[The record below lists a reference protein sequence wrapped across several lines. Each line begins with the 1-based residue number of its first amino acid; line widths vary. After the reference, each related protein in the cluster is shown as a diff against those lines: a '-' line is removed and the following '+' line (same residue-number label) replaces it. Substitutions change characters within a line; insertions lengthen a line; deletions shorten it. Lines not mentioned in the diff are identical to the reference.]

1 LNYAFHLPA
10 AWIVGAIALDIALG
24 DPAWMPHP
32 VRVIGRLINLG
43 DRRLHQGI
51 PGPDLVLGGILA
63 LVTVAVSGLATWLLI
78 ASAHSLSWFAG
89 AIAATTVA
97 STTLALR
104 GLDEAA
110 LQVENDLRSCHENEA
125 RVALR
130 SLVGRDPAKLDRI
143 GMIRAAIES
152 VAENTSDGFVAPLL
166 FLVLAGPV
174 GAISYKAINTLDSMI
189 GYRDARYNY
198 FGRIAA
204 RLDDCANL
212 LPSRLTALCIAAA
225 ATIVTRRGH
234 ASLRIWRA
242 DSAKHHSP
250 NAGHPEAAM
259 AGALGVELGGDAYYS
274 GVLERGPRFGL
285 SELPT
290 EAHTLRDARMIMWI
304 ASGFAAVVLLAGR
317 AAIMKMLHR

>member
-1 LNYAFHLPA
+1 
-10 AWIVGAIALDIALG
+10 
-24 DPAWMPHP
+24 MPHP
-32 VRVIGRLINLG
+32 VRPMGWLIDLG
-43 DRRLHQGI
+43 DRRLHQGV
-51 PGPDLVLGGILA
+51 PSHDLTIGGLLA
-63 LVTVAVSGLATWLLI
+63 LATI
-78 ASAHSLSWFAG
+78 AASALAVWLVIVFAQSLGWFAE
-89 AIAATTVA
+89 AIAATTIA

-104 GLDEAA
+104 GLDGAA
-110 LQVENDLRSCHENEA
+110 CQVGNDLRSGRENEA
-125 RVALR
+125 RLALR
-130 SLVGRDPAKLDRI
+130 ALVGRDPEKLDRV

-174 GAISYKAINTLDSMI
+174 GAIGYKAINTLDSMI

-204 RLDDCANL
+204 RLDDYANL

-225 ATIVTRRGH
+225 ATIVTHRGG

-242 DSAKHHSP
+242 DGCKHQSP

-274 GVLERGPRFGL
+274 GTLERGPRFGL
-285 SELPT
+285 SELPI
-290 EAHTLRDARMIMWI
+290 EAHTLREARMIMWI
-304 ASGFAAVVLLAGR
+304 AGGCAAVILIAGR
-317 AAIMKMLHR
+317 AAVISVLFHR